1 MYIQTAQ
8 QLQLMQNDRTSVIW
22 GEGEWRNYGKR
33 KDHSRVVSITK
44 SDGSVATVHEFD
56 KLLLNNGKF
65 KFLKGKVVSYDYGDI
80 FYQNTQQ
87 RAKMELDSA
96 KRSTN
101 QAVSQSSEKWQR
113 AKEKD
118 AKKLRIKEE
127 RQQIK
132 LDGLRK
138 DFEADVKYKLE
149 TLSPAD
155 FEKWKN
161 KELVAIKKIELQR
174 ELASKLKEK
183 SAELE
188 AEKLEAFYRSRFTK
202 SFSRN
207 QVFSILRADGPEEII
222 YNADTLGYFADGE
235 AEVEYG
241 VEEMRMYI
249 KGRQDG
255 RKHSFH
261 DVYIGAGVGLAS
273 ALLLTYTWDAFYA
286 PIPPAICIA
295 VMAGLR
301 KVKPSAKLELTQN
314 FLTSEAY
321 MDGYHRSAKGRKIF
335 AFTMGAVGGLGV
347 GITVGMITNP
357 LLQKSTQ

>member
-1 MYIQTAQ
+1 MNKTLYPFLIFAIIYSLITDAFAQ
-8 QLQLMQNDRTSVIW
+8 DRLLM
-22 GEGEWRNYGKR
+22 
-33 KDHSRVVSITK
+33 
-44 SDGSVATVHEFD
+44 
-56 KLLLNNGKF
+56 NNGKI
-65 KFLKGKVVSYDYGDI
+65 KKLKGEVVSYDYNDI
-80 FYQNTQQ
+80 FYQNEKQ
-87 RAKMELDSA
+87 RAKMEIDSA
-96 KRSTN
+96 KRAETQRAA
-101 QAVSQSSEKWQR
+101 QATEKWQQ
-113 AKEKD
+113 KQETESIKIQ
-118 AKKLRIKEE
+118 KKEE
-127 RQQIK
+127 KQQAK
-132 LDGLRK
+132 LETLRK
-138 DFEADVKYKLE
+138 EFEADVKYKLE

-161 KELVAIKKIELQR
+161 RELAAIKKAELQR
-174 ELASKLKEK
+174 ELTSKLKEQT
-183 SAELE
+183 E
-188 AEKLEAFYRSRFTK
+188 ALKQEKVEALHRRRFTS

-207 QVFSILRADGPEEII
+207 QVFSILRTDNSEEIV

-301 KVKPSAKLELTQN
+301 KVKPSSKLELAQN
-314 FLTSEAY
+314 FLQSDAY

-335 AFTMGAVGGLGV
+335 AFTVGATGGLAV
-347 GITVGMITNP
+347 GITVGMLTNP
-357 LLQKSTQ
+357 LLQK

>member
-1 MYIQTAQ
+1 
-8 QLQLMQNDRTSVIW
+8 L
-22 GEGEWRNYGKR
+22 
-33 KDHSRVVSITK
+33 
-44 SDGSVATVHEFD
+44 
-56 KLLLNNGKF
+56 
-65 KFLKGKVVSYDYGDI
+65 DI
-80 FYQNTQQ
+80 FEISNEQDALSIPHFRDYLFADYRCVCSGQALDEQRKNQETERRSCLLRLQRHLLSERKAETQ
-87 RAKMELDSA
+87 RAA
-96 KRSTN
+96 
-101 QAVSQSSEKWQR
+101 QATEKWQQ
-113 AKEKD
+113 KQETESIKIQ
-118 AKKLRIKEE
+118 KKEE
-127 RQQIK
+127 KQQAK
-132 LDGLRK
+132 LETLRK
-138 DFEADVKYKLE
+138 EFEADVKYKLE

-161 KELVAIKKIELQR
+161 RELAAIKKAELQR
-174 ELASKLKEK
+174 ELTSKLKEQT
-183 SAELE
+183 E
-188 AEKLEAFYRSRFTK
+188 ALKQEKVEALHRRRFTS

-207 QVFSILRADGPEEII
+207 QVFSILRTDNSEEIV

-241 VEEMRMYI
+241 VEEMRMYM

-301 KVKPSAKLELTQN
+301 KVKPSSKLELAQN
-314 FLTSEAY
+314 FLQSDAY

-335 AFTMGAVGGLGV
+335 AFTVGATGGLAV
-347 GITVGMITNP
+347 GITVGMLTNP
-357 LLQKSTQ
+357 LLQK

>member
-1 MYIQTAQ
+1 MNKSILLFIISVFICSMFTVSQAQ
-8 QLQLMQNDRTSVIW
+8 
-22 GEGEWRNYGKR
+22 
-33 KDHSRVVSITK
+33 
-44 SDGSVATVHEFD
+44 D
-56 KLLLNNGKF
+56 KLLMNNGKI
-65 KFLKGKVVSYDYGDI
+65 KNLKGEVVAYDYNDI
-80 FYQNTQQ
+80 FYQNEQQ
-87 RAKMELDSA
+87 HAKMLLDSA
-96 KRSTN
+96 KRATE
-101 QAVSQSSEKWQR
+101 QATVRTTEKWQR
-113 AKEKD
+113 AKEKE
-118 AKKLRIKEE
+118 AEELRKKEE
-127 RQQIK
+127 KQKTK
-132 LDGLRK
+132 LDALRK

-149 TLSPAD
+149 TLSAAD

-174 ELASKLKEK
+174 ELASKLKEQ
-183 SAELE
+183 SEELD
-188 AEKLEAFYRSRFTK
+188 AEKLEAFHRRRFTK
-202 SFSRN
+202 SVSRN
-207 QVFSILRADGPEEII
+207 QVFSVLRPDDSEEIV

-301 KVKPSAKLELTQN
+301 KVKPSSKLELTQN
-314 FLTSEAY
+314 FLTSDAY

-335 AFTMGAVGGLGV
+335 AFAMGATGGLAV
-347 GITVGMITNP
+347 GITVGVLTNP
-357 LLQKSTQ
+357 ILQKSTQ